1 MYHYSKEHFKNYFLY
16 KVYKNVSTKKKDVNL
31 YNIPYNHR
39 PKSLIDHAKKLKS
52 EIAYRN
58 KFLQTQALVNY
69 VNEFDRITGE
79 LSKSNI
85 PPMTKEFL
93 EKRKNK
99 LKELVKNS

>member
-1 MYHYSKEHFKNYFLY
+1 M
-16 KVYKNVSTKKKDVNL
+16 
-31 YNIPYNHR
+31 
-39 PKSLIDHAKKLKS
+39 DHAKKLKS
-52 EIAYRN
+52 EIAYRK

-93 EKRKNK
+93 
-99 LKELVKNS
+99 